1 MLLQLTLN
9 CNLPRY
15 YFASTFALICFCIKG
30 LQYSLLP
37 TNKRSRN
44 LAKAIRI
51 A

>member
-9 CNLPRY
+9 CNLDIIL
-15 YFASTFALICFCIKG
+15 ASTFALICFCIKG

-44 LAKAIRI
+44 YAKAIRI